1 MKPVFPGRRFSFLRL
16 FIAILCIALVAAG
29 TWSWITF
36 TRTAAKELP
45 EPWFGGYVDV
55 TATPSY
61 KFESKVGNVYQNM
74 SLGFITA
81 GDGCQPS
88 WGGYYTLDEAASTL
102 DLDSRIAQTYKTDRT
117 ITVSFGG
124 QNGTELA
131 AACTDVDALADAYQ
145 QVIDRYHVTSLDF
158 DIENTN
164 LDGYSETT
172 TRRAQAVAKL
182 IANEKTK
189 NKGKD
194 DTSHDLIISLTLPAD
209 MKGLTIQGMQTVN
222 AFLDAGVTLSTV
234 NLMTMDFNVA
244 STSITQSTLIKSSL
258 NAAHAQYKTL
268 LYSRG
273 KLFSDHQIWELLGAT
288 VLIGQNDTK
297 NEYFTLDNAR
307 DINTFALETS
317 LGHLSMWS
325 LNRDQQCGEN
335 YTNTNTLKTF
345 CSGMKQTGGEFAT
358 TLGSGFR
365 GTPGTLVDF
374 DNASWNSSQQAY
386 PTWKPDVLYKQGAKV
401 IWNGNIYESLGQ
413 QRKQAARQRRG
424 RRQRT
429 VAHHRTGAINA
440 CCSEAQPQTQYKAVT
455 QGSRYFPSKVTRNK
469 GTKKQSWHRSNRNIR
484 QPPAVSQKTASE
496 SRSDSPFWPSS
507 MRCALRPRSPCMR
520 KRVYSGSW
528 KTPHTSAY
536 GRPAFCCA

>member
-1 MKPVFPGRRFSFLRL
+1 MKPLFPGRRFSFLRL

-36 TRTAAKELP
+36 TRTAAKKLP

-61 KFESKVGNVYQNM
+61 EFESKVGNVYRNVI
-74 SLGFITA
+74 LGFVTA

-117 ITVSFGG
+117 VTVSFGG

-131 AACTDVDALADAYQ
+131 SACTDVDALADAYQ
-145 QVIDRYHVTSLDF
+145 QVVDRYHVTSLDF
-158 DIENTN
+158 AIENTN
-164 LDGYSETT
+164 LDGYSETA

-182 IANEKTK
+182 IANEKAK
-189 NKGKD
+189 NNGKD
-194 DTSHDLIISLTLPAD
+194 DTSHDLTISLTLPAD
-209 MKGLTIQGMQTVN
+209 AKGLTTQGMQTVN

-345 CSGMKQTGGEFAT
+345 CSGMKQTDGEFAT

-374 DNASWNSSQQAY
+374 DNARWNSSQQAY
-386 PTWKPDVLYKQGAKV
+386 PTWEPDVLYKQGDKV
-401 IWNGNIYESLGQ
+401 IWNGNIYESLGNNEN
-413 QRKQAARQRRG
+413 KQPDSAEEG
-424 RRQRT
+424 P
-429 VAHHRTGAINA
+429 NA
-440 CCSEAQPQTQYKAVT
+440 PWRIIGPV
-455 QGSRYFPSKVTRNK
+455 
-469 GTKKQSWHRSNRNIR
+469 
-484 QPPAVSQKTASE
+484 
-496 SRSDSPFWPSS
+496 
-507 MRCALRPRSPCMR
+507 L
-520 KRVYSGSW
+520 
-528 KTPHTSAY
+528 
-536 GRPAFCCA
+536 

>member
-1 MKPVFPGRRFSFLRL
+1 M
-16 FIAILCIALVAAG
+16 
-29 TWSWITF
+29 
-36 TRTAAKELP
+36 
-45 EPWFGGYVDV
+45 
-55 TATPSY
+55 
-61 KFESKVGNVYQNM
+61 
-74 SLGFITA
+74 
-81 GDGCQPS
+81 
-88 WGGYYTLDEAASTL
+88 
-102 DLDSRIAQTYKTDRT
+102 
-117 ITVSFGG
+117 
-124 QNGTELA
+124 
-131 AACTDVDALADAYQ
+131 
-145 QVIDRYHVTSLDF
+145 
-158 DIENTN
+158 
-164 LDGYSETT
+164 
-172 TRRAQAVAKL
+172 
-182 IANEKTK
+182 
-189 NKGKD
+189 
-194 DTSHDLIISLTLPAD
+194 
-209 MKGLTIQGMQTVN
+209 
-222 AFLDAGVTLSTV
+222 
-234 NLMTMDFNVA
+234 
-244 STSITQSTLIKSSL
+244 
-258 NAAHAQYKTL
+258 
-268 LYSRG
+268 
-273 KLFSDHQIWELLGAT
+273 
-288 VLIGQNDTK
+288 LIGQNDTK

-358 TLGSGFR
+358 TLRIRIPRHTGHARRFR
-365 GTPGTLVDF
+365 QRKLEFLAAGLPHMEARRTV
-374 DNASWNSSQQAY
+374 QARR
-386 PTWKPDVLYKQGAKV
+386 QGDLERQYLRIA
-401 IWNGNIYESLGQ
+401 GQ

-429 VAHHRTGAINA
+429 VARRRTGAINA